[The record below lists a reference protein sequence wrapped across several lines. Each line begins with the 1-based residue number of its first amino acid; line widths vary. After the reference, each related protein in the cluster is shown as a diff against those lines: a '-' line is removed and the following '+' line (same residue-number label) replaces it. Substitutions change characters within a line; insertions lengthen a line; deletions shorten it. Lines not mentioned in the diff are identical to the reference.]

1 MLYGIFC
8 DNGESVCTISHNQV
22 LAVLGRMMYAV
33 ARRFHLLAGHI
44 GNAETA
50 ARRCDLFARCV
61 FVGDKHLC
69 FVAVKKLRYLA
80 DAYAI
85 NVMCANIAVLMKHN
99 NIGERQTTSLVIFG
113 NVDIETCVNI
123 FKRHIGRK
131 RRGIHQFVI
140 CVVNRMPRSYQSVV
154 WLKDDFCR
162 LLGVCDLVN
171 LKVRFLFD
179 LCLDLFLVCLQF
191 GVEV

>member
-1 MLYGIFC
+1 
-8 DNGESVCTISHNQV
+8 
-22 LAVLGRMMYAV
+22 MYAV
-33 ARRFHLLAGHI
+33 AHRLHLLTGHI

-50 ARRCDLFARCV
+50 ARRRDLLARRV

-69 FVAVKKLRYLA
+69 FIAVKKLRYLA
-80 DAYAI
+80 EADAI
-85 NVMCANIAVLMKHN
+85 NVMCANVAVLMKHHHV
-99 NIGERQTTSLVIFG
+99 GERQTASRVIFG
-113 NVDIETCVNI
+113 NINIETGINI
-123 FKRHIGRK
+123 FKRHIGRN

-140 CVVNRMPRSYQSVV
+140 CGVNRMPRSYQSVV

-171 LKVRFLFD
+171 LKVRFLFN

>member
-1 MLYGIFC
+1 
-8 DNGESVCTISHNQV
+8 
-22 LAVLGRMMYAV
+22 MYAV

-50 ARRCDLFARCV
+50 ARRCDLLARCV

-69 FVAVKKLRYLA
+69 FVAVKKLRYLTESH
-80 DAYAI
+80 AI
-85 NVMCANIAVLMKHN
+85 NVMCANVAILMKHHHV
-99 NIGERQTTSLVIFG
+99 GERQTASRVIFG
-113 NVDIETCVNI
+113 NVNVETGVNI

-131 RRGIHQFVI
+131 RRGVHQFVI
-140 CVVNRMPRSYQSVV
+140 CGVNRMPRSYQSVV
-154 WLKDDFCR
+154 WLKDNFCG

-179 LCLDLFLVCLQF
+179 LCLYLRFICLQF
-191 GVEV
+191 GVKV